1 MSVSAIISNIVL
13 FVISLGIYLYAVKT
27 SESNSFEN
35 DKSGRY
41 VRVILGLG
49 TLFCII
55 SFFGPEF
62 IYPLNALAVIYMIY
76 TGFPAA
82 IALLTLF
89 GTVTMI
95 TANETS
101 AYFFYF
107 MIPGIILLLQ
117 FRNPKEYFDVRKS
130 VMYYSLSS
138 ILIYTALFL
147 IYSLKITPERIVF
160 PLVGLALNS
169 LIVAIVMPKLAHG
182 LLFTMEEKYS
192 SIVDPEF
199 HLLLKLKKENK
210 YEFKRA
216 IHSAYLSGR
225 CADKVGADSRMARG
239 CAYYHRIG
247 VLSEGED
254 SIAVKTDRLIDEN
267 DFPEE
272 LAEMVKVCAGAK
284 KSYLKKEVAIA
295 LICDEL
301 VSAIIRFMEE
311 KPGENIN
318 FDALIDLIFERL
330 SNRAPVVD
338 SDLSLRDIRIIK
350 KKLKE
355 EKLYYDFLR

>member
-1 MSVSAIISNIVL
+1 MSVSTIISNIVL
-13 FVISLGIYLYAVKT
+13 LIIALGIYLHTVRT
-27 SESNSFEN
+27 SEN
-35 DKSGRY
+35 
-41 VRVILGLG
+41 ILSKKHIRIIVGIG
-49 TLFCII
+49 AFFCIV

-62 IYPLNALAVIYMIY
+62 IYPLNALAAIYMIY
-76 TGFPAA
+76 TDLPAA
-82 IALLTLF
+82 LSLLTLF
-89 GTVTMI
+89 GTVTMVS
-95 TANETS
+95 ANETS

-117 FRNPKEYFDVRKS
+117 FRNPKKYFDVKKS
-130 VMYYSLSS
+130 VLYYSMSS
-138 ILIYTALFL
+138 VLIYTALFL
-147 IYSLKITPERIVF
+147 IYSLKITPERVVF
-160 PLVGLALNS
+160 PLVGLMLNALV
-169 LIVAIVMPKLAHG
+169 VAIVMPKLAHG

-199 HLLLKLKKENK
+199 HLLLQLKRDNK
-210 YEFKRA
+210 FEFKRA

-225 CADKVGADSRMARG
+225 CADRVGADSRMARG

-247 VLSEGED
+247 VLSEGEET
-254 SIAVKTDRLIDEN
+254 IAVKTAKLIDEN
-267 DFPEE
+267 DFPAE
-272 LAEMVKVCAGAK
+272 LAEMVKICAGAK
-284 KSYLKKEVAIA
+284 KSYLSKEVAIA
-295 LICDEL
+295 LICDDL
-301 VSAIIRFMEE
+301 VSAIIKFMDE

-330 SNRAPVVD
+330 SNRPPIVD